1 MNPWARAVI
10 VRSLSHL
17 PPRAQYFLSGE
28 APIVVDGQTL
38 DPMVQLLRRLRR
50 VERSPGFVEPDHLA
64 GRRRFRREML
74 ALVGRRT
81 PVGRARDLTIDGGDG
96 PLRARHYVPIDADG
110 ARPLLVYLHG
120 GGFVIGDLDVFD
132 EACRLLC
139 RHAGQPVLS
148 VAYRLAPEHPFPAAL
163 DDTRAAL
170 RWARANAPALGAAP
184 ARVCIGG
191 DSAGA
196 NLATVAS
203 RLDARDGTPPLAQLL
218 IYPPTDS
225 VITRRSEEMFGE
237 GYFLGHAD
245 RDAFSHLYVDGTRVA
260 EDDPRVSP
268 LFASDLGGLP
278 PALVVLAGFDMLRDE
293 GDAYARALNDAGTV
307 ARVHREPSLPHG
319 FVNMT
324 GFVPAAKS
332 ALIRVAHEW
341 RSLVDDLA

>member
-1 MNPWARAVI
+1 MAWVRALI
-10 VRSLSHL
+10 VRALSHL
-17 PPRAQYFLSGE
+17 PARVQYFLSGE
-28 APIVVDGQTL
+28 RPIVVDGQTL
-38 DPMVQLLRRLRR
+38 DPMVQLVRRLRH
-50 VERSPGFVEPDHLA
+50 VERSPGFVEPDYLT

-74 ALVGRRT
+74 ALMGHRTAVGR
-81 PVGRARDLTIDGGDG
+81 VRDLTIDGAAG
-96 PLRARHYVPIDADG
+96 PLRARHYIPAEVGG
-110 ARPLLVYLHG
+110 APPLLVYLHG

-132 EACRLLC
+132 EGCRLLC
-139 RHAGQPVLS
+139 RHAAQHVIS

-170 RWARANAPALGAAP
+170 RWARENATALGADP
-184 ARVCIGG
+184 ARVCVGG

-203 RLDARDGTPPLAQLL
+203 RLDTRDGTPPRAQLL

-225 VITRRSEEMFGE
+225 VITRRSEELFGE

-245 RDAFSHLYVDGTRVA
+245 RDAFSLLYVNGTRVA

-268 LFASDLGGLP
+268 LFAADLGGLP

-293 GDAYARALNDAGTV
+293 GDAYARALSDAGTPT
-307 ARVHREPSLPHG
+307 RVHREPSLPHG

-324 GFVPAAKS
+324 GFVPAAK
-332 ALIRVAHEW
+332 AAVIRVAREW
-341 RSLVDDLA
+341 RALVEGLA